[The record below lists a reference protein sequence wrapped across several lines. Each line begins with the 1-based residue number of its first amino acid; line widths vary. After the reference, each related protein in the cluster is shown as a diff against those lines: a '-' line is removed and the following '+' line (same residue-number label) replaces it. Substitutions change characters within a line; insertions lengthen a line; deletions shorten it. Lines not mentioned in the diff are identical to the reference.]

1 MTCRTRPGDP
11 DDPATDGRVTRM
23 RRKRKRGGG
32 APEPATTRKPG
43 GGTGKKLLV
52 ALLVLGVVG
61 GAGHLVLQEQAAA
74 EAAAADALPYVTGT
88 QLAEEAYQAFRA
100 QGVRVYEIDCP
111 TVAEKELGQRTTCS
125 AQDETGAPIG
135 LEATTVE
142 NPVKRFEFQRI

>member
-1 MTCRTRPGDP
+1 M
-11 DDPATDGRVTRM
+11 GRK
-23 RRKRKRGGG
+23 RRKGGD
-32 APEPATTRKPG
+32 APGPAEIKKPG
-43 GGTGKKLLV
+43 GGKGQKVLG
-52 ALLVLGVVG
+52 ALLVLGLVG
-61 GAGHLVLQEQAAA
+61 GGGHLVLQEQAAA
-74 EAAAADALPYVTGT
+74 EAAAAAALPYATGT

-111 TVAEKELGQRTTCS
+111 AVAEKELGQRTTCS